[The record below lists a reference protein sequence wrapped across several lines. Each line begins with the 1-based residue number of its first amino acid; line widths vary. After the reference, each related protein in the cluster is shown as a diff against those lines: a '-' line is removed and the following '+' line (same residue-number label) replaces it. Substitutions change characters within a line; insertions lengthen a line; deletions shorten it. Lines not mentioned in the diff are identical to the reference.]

1 MTSWHPVELRPD
13 APDGALQG
21 VRVAGYDLVFLHVD
35 GELRA
40 YEDECPHVGCRL
52 SEDGELVD
60 GVLICNCHG
69 AEFEAATGALL
80 EGPAETPLEIHA
92 VRIVE
97 GRVEVEI

>member
-1 MTSWHPVELRPD
+1 MRP
-13 APDGALQG
+13 AQRDGGSRPCRGGSTGRVLAGFPLVLVHSAGRWFAL
-21 VRVAGYDLVFLHVD
+21 D
-35 GELRA
+35 
-40 YEDECPHVGCRL
+40 DECTHTGCAL